1 MRFRYEELDIT
12 SVIQALIKDIYI
24 LTEKFPKDE
33 RFGLT
38 SQIRRAATSILLNL
52 AEGSAR
58 KSTGDYSRFIKIS
71 IGSFVEMDAGMKI
84 AVNLGYLQT
93 EAWQIH
99 DDKVKRVYFSLIA
112 LRNSIEAQRA
122 TSR

>member
-84 AVNLGYLQT
+84 AVNLGYLQA